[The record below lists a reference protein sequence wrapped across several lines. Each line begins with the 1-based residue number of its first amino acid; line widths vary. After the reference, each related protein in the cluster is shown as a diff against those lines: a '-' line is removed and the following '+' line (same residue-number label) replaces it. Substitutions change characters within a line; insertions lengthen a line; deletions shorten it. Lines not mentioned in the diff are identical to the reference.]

1 MNVVVRCINKI
12 RARDLYRRQF
22 RNFIEELEE
31 IGELLLHCEIRWLSK
46 AKSLQRISKLRH
58 AVIIFLQEKNILPDE
73 CAQIKNGKWL
83 NDFAFLTDITNHL
96 NILNLQLQGKEK
108 LFTTLVNTID
118 AFKIK
123 LTLFSRQLGNKNLD
137 HFENL
142 KKRNMLN
149 NMGEERI
156 DDNSEDSSYEDF
168 KDEPEDIGTGRYRF
182 QFI

>member
-1 MNVVVRCINKI
+1 M
-12 RARDLYRRQF
+12 
-22 RNFIEELEE
+22 
-31 IGELLLHCEIRWLSK
+31 
-46 AKSLQRISKLRH
+46 
-58 AVIIFLQEKNILPDE
+58 
-73 CAQIKNGKWL
+73 
-83 NDFAFLTDITNHL
+83 
-96 NILNLQLQGKEK
+96 
-108 LFTTLVNTID
+108 
-118 AFKIK
+118 
-123 LTLFSRQLGNKNLD
+123 D